1 MLRTNDPRH
10 VRKYIHRTKKL
21 ALKHKCLQNMKTL
34 HAIPREQFTTVHQ
47 QEYEKLLQLI
57 TMTKNL
63 RYVYRG

>member
-1 MLRTNDPRH
+1 
-10 VRKYIHRTKKL
+10 
-21 ALKHKCLQNMKTL
+21 MKTL